1 MQRLPKLFMDHISN
15 GIVPDKRFECAKKVP
30 IENVSIIVLLH
41 KSAIDLTNSLNSGS
55 NAISLGS
62 DPVIWLSS
70 RRRCAKW

>member
-1 MQRLPKLFMDHISN
+1 MDHISN

-30 IENVSIIVLLH
+30 IENVSMIVH

-70 RRRCAKW
+70 RRKCAK